1 MGVTEGSPA
10 WRLGGRTLVTGAALL
25 ALAGCAAAPDQ
36 AAAAD
41 TAQRFLAS
49 AATDTAAACALLAP
63 GTLEAVEK
71 DGQPCPTVL
80 AGEGLA
86 PESDTPEVVVAGH
99 SAQVRFADD
108 AVFLA
113 LFDDGWKVIA
123 AGCRRESP
131 DLAVPY
137 ECVVEGS

>member
-1 MGVTEGSPA
+1 MRVTRCSPA
-10 WRLGGRTLVTGAALL
+10 RRPGVRVFAVSAALL
-25 ALAGCAAAPDQ
+25 ALAGCAAAPNQ
-36 AAAAD
+36 TAAAD
-41 TAQRFLAS
+41 TARRFLQSAGGDTAS
-49 AATDTAAACALLAP
+49 ACEMLAP
-63 GTLEAVEK
+63 GTLKNLEEDGDPCAVA
-71 DGQPCPTVL
+71 L
-80 AGEGLA
+80 AGERFA
-86 PESDTPEVVVAGH
+86 PASDPAEVVVAGH
-99 SAQVRFADD
+99 SAQVRFADE